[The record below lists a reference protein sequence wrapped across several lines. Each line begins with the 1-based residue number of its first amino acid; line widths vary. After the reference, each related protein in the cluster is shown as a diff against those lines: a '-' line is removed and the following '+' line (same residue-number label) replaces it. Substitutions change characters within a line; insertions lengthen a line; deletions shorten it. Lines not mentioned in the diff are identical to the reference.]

1 MKQFNIRVYGLLLNS
16 EGEVLVSD
24 ENRFG
29 LQFTK
34 FPGGGLEWGE
44 GLIEALQREFLE
56 EVNISVEVHALFYL
70 TDFFQVSAFN
80 KEDQVISV
88 YYFVHYLN
96 WKDIKVKSAPFDFDG
111 EEEVHRWVNLSDLD
125 ANDFKFPIDK
135 RVVEMLRAR
144 NESSLK

>member
-44 GLIEALQREFLE
+44 GLIEAVQREFLE
-56 EVNISVEVHALFYL
+56 EVNISVDVQSLFYL

-80 KEDQVISV
+80 KEDQIISV

-96 WKDIKVKSAPFDFDG
+96 WKDIKVKSAAFDFDG

-135 RVVEMLRAR
+135 RVAEMLRDR

>member
-16 EGEVLVSD
+16 KGEVLVSD

-44 GLIEALQREFLE
+44 GLIEAVQREFLE
-56 EVNISVEVHALFYL
+56 EVNISVDVQSLFYL

-96 WKDIKVKSAPFDFDG
+96 WKDIKVKSAAFDFDG

-135 RVVEMLRAR
+135 RVVEMLRDR
-144 NESSLK
+144 SESSLK

>member
-16 EGEVLVSD
+16 DGEVLVSD

-44 GLIEALQREFLE
+44 GLIEAVQREFLE
-56 EVNISVEVHALFYL
+56 EVNISVDVQSLFYL

-80 KEDQVISV
+80 KEDQIISV

-96 WKDIKVKSAPFDFDG
+96 WKDIKVKSAAFDFAG

-125 ANDFKFPIDK
+125 PRDFKFPIDK
-135 RVVEMLRAR
+135 RVVEMLIDC
-144 NESSLK
+144 NETSLK

>member
-16 EGEVLVSD
+16 GGEVLVSD

-44 GLIEALQREFLE
+44 GLIEAVQREFLE
-56 EVNISVEVHALFYL
+56 EVNISVDVQSLFYL

-80 KEDQVISV
+80 KEDQIISV

-96 WKDIKVKSAPFDFDG
+96 WKDIKVKSAAFDFDG

-135 RVVEMLRAR
+135 RVVEMLRDR
-144 NESSLK
+144 SESSLK